1 MRSQLTRVCPR
12 FKALQRALVLPQGGE
27 ALPYHIID
35 ISDGGLS
42 FRYIGKKIKNTQITP
57 VSLYH
62 GEALIVGDLPAK
74 VVSDLKLRDDFVPV
88 RRGSLCFG
96 SLSIEQR
103 DKLSTFIEQFTEH
116 FH

>member
-1 MRSQLTRVCPR
+1 MRSQLTRGRPR
-12 FKALQRALVLPQGGE
+12 FKALERALVLPQG
-27 ALPYHIID
+27 ADLLPYHIID

-42 FRYIGKKIKNTQITP
+42 FRYIGKKIKKKQITP

-62 GEALIVGDLPAK
+62 GEELIVGDLPAK
-74 VVSDLKLRDDFVPV
+74 VVSDLKLRDNFVPV

-103 DKLSTFIEQFTEH
+103 DKLSIFIEQFTEH
-116 FH
+116 